1 MFNMNVNGENIVTC
15 TSLNLD
21 AEVKVTLEMPQLTNK
36 KNGHALS
43 KFWLSPHQLLKELG
57 RDRTV

>member
-1 MFNMNVNGENIVTC
+1 MDVNGENIVTC

-21 AEVKVTLEMPQLTNK
+21 TEVKVITFEMPQLTIK
-36 KNGHALS
+36 KYGHALS
-43 KFWLSPHQLLKELG
+43 KFRLSPHQLLKEVG